1 MKNHHKADKEGEV
14 NKRISRYVHT
24 QEKYIK
30 VWGHFGLSL
39 HISLRCLTQ
48 KGYLDIDC
56 FSNEQS
62 VIRVIKTPVMES
74 KDLTLPVLQLA
85 APVLLW

>member
-1 MKNHHKADKEGEV
+1 MKNHHKADKEEV
-14 NKRISRYVHT
+14 NQRISRYVHT

-48 KGYLDIDC
+48 KDYLDIDC